1 MSGHVAD
8 VACAGSLRYIICI
21 VNCEPSD
28 QQPGS
33 SVGRATCPQG
43 YDPGSSPSGLKM
55 CIADDRFYSG
65 IKQLTSDHL
74 FEHSFEL

>member
-1 MSGHVAD
+1 MVFMLKQVHDGGSQPHVSGHVVD

-55 CIADDRFYSG
+55 CIADEG
-65 IKQLTSDHL
+65 
-74 FEHSFEL
+74 